1 MIWPWALIFT
11 NSTSC
16 GLEVARKLV
25 RGETGLLA
33 VLPPKKERVEG
44 GLAAIFLLPSAANQV
59 HKAAIPVICNK
70 RGRRVTDLKFQVC
83 RPCNKNRHGPSPF
96 LYLAFH

>member
-33 VLPPKKERVEG
+33 VLPPKKEREWKG
-44 GLAAIFLLPSAANQV
+44 
-59 HKAAIPVICNK
+59 
-70 RGRRVTDLKFQVC
+70 D
-83 RPCNKNRHGPSPF
+83 
-96 LYLAFH
+96 